1 MSQVRCYC
9 NLYLL
14 SFIVTMYLTKFLYEQ
29 YSNSRVLIH
38 YIEGHYFIVFF
49 VSIIGCHFILCYINS
64 FLYLQIQLYDTFS
77 LSLHHV
83 QWILCYRIKNISFM
97 VFIKQLKPRIFV
109 QCKCCY
115 TDWSLAFEGEG
126 CGFESPPWDWKFF
139 FFLSFPPLLSFSPYT
154 ARLSR

>member
-1 MSQVRCYC
+1 MWRYQSYDEGRTDSGKTSSGRNPAFNLYFYIFIHRCINFFSILVSQVRCYC

-38 YIEGHYFIVFF
+38 YIEGHYFVVFF

-77 LSLHHV
+77 LSPSCALDNV
-83 QWILCYRIKNISFM
+83 L
-97 VFIKQLKPRIFV
+97 
-109 QCKCCY
+109 
-115 TDWSLAFEGEG
+115 
-126 CGFESPPWDWKFF
+126 
-139 FFLSFPPLLSFSPYT
+139 
-154 ARLSR
+154 